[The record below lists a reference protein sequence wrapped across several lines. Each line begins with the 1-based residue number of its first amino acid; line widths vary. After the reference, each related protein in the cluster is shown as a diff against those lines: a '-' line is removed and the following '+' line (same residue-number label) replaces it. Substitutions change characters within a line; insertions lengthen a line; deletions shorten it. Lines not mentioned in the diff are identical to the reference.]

1 MPTITFSTTFNLRT
15 TTKQFQFVDTT
26 DWAGQGISTTNLFG
40 KFKIT
45 SPSGVII
52 YNNTTNASGGC
63 DINIQASTSSQ
74 LTIALPLASGGY
86 PEAGIYTIDYTVYST
101 ALVADY
107 TAQQNT
113 YTYSY
118 VSPAV
123 EIEQTV
129 DCISPLFTSS
139 DITNYEVDGLTPT
152 KVEVHTVYYP
162 VGTAGYASPT
172 VGSGITVTTGT
183 FWNGTQSTEIESTL
197 TYVYSD
203 DLIIWD
209 IVTGT
214 SEVLVDCVDACAIYC
229 CVRSAEQRMITAQ
242 TANRTEYPA
251 LALLFSQAMGVVGL
265 ILLARTCTKS
275 TDISGYL
282 TYLRNLLN
290 CTDDCS
296 CSGDAP
302 TQVTGL
308 GGLVNEVVVNSAGE
322 PISVNAVTVGNT
334 TTYTITFNPDTLSL
348 INSLYNTEVV
358 AGTHIYSVTSSVVG
372 LVKTFTINGEAVVV
386 VAGKNIT
393 SVTSATVAGVTTY
406 TINSD
411 MAIVSAGYGV
421 AVSGPVVAAGDY
433 VYTVA
438 SSLVGTTAKAISSF
452 AVTVSNNLTVTG
464 CTVTAPTTGTYLIM
478 AEADC
483 ANTIGADFD
492 LTYRLLK
499 NGATA
504 ITDDRIIISTG
515 VVGAGDT
522 NTFKMVTP
530 PLVASLT
537 AADTIVLQTD
547 SGTGGSIYG
556 RSITIIRIA

>member
-15 TTKQFQFVDTT
+15 ATKQFQFVDTT

-52 YNNTTNASGGC
+52 YNNTTNTSGGC

-86 PEAGIYTIDYTVYST
+86 PETGIYTIDYTVYST

-107 TAQQNT
+107 TAQENT

-118 VSPAV
+118 VSPVV

-139 DITNYEVDGLTPT
+139 DITNYEVDGITPT

-197 TYVYSD
+197 TYVYPD
-203 DLIIWD
+203 TLIIWD
-209 IVTGT
+209 IVTG
-214 SEVLVDCVDACAIYC
+214 VLESVVDCVDACAIYC
-229 CVRSAEQRMITAQ
+229 CLRAAEQRMITSQ

-265 ILLARTCTKS
+265 ILQARTCSKGG
-275 TDISGYL
+275 DISGYL
-282 TYLRNLLN
+282 TYLKNLLN

-302 TQVTGL
+302 SQVTGL
-308 GGLVNEVVVNSAGE
+308 GGLVNEVIVDSSGE

-334 TTYTITFNPDTLSL
+334 TTYTITFNPDILTL

-358 AGTHIYSVTSSVVG
+358 AGTHIYSVTSAVVG
-372 LVKTFTINGEAVVV
+372 LVKTFTINGEAAVVA
-386 VAGKNIT
+386 AGKNIT
-393 SVTSATVAGVTTY
+393 AVTAVTAGAVTTY
-406 TINSD
+406 TIDAD
-411 MAIVSAGYGV
+411 MASVAEGYGV
-421 AVSGPVVAAGDY
+421 AVSGPAVSGSDY

-438 SSLVGTTAKAISSF
+438 AELVATTAKATSSF
-452 AVTVSNNLTVTG
+452 AVTASNKLTVTG

-483 ANTIGADFD
+483 AKTLGADFD
-492 LTYRLLK
+492 LIYRLLK

-504 ITDDRIIISTG
+504 ITDARIVISTG

-537 AADTIVLQTD
+537 ATNTIVFQTD
-547 SGTGGSIYG
+547 STTGGSIYG